1 MPISLISR
9 LLAAGYS
16 NYSSISTFN
25 ETGEVD
31 FTNLF
36 DDFEEAYSTFEQD
49 AGYILSQNLQDRS
62 ARSGLSLA
70 GWKPAK
76 NTAAQ
81 AIEWWEMDWEYSNT
95 TFYQYSDENNFVI
108 DERGFN
114 TFIKGEASTFLTE
127 NDPRLLLNTVVTAIS
142 YDDAGVTIWNDD
154 GSCYQANYGIC
165 TFSLGVLQSG
175 DIAFKPTLPTWKQ
188 EGIETFTMGTYTK
201 IFLQFPPDQVFWNT
215 SYQFFLY
222 ADPLERGYYPIF
234 QSLDGEG
241 FHPGSG
247 ILFVTVVQSQ
257 SYAVEAQDDETT
269 KNEVL
274 GVLRKMFGPDKVPE
288 PIAFMRWSLEPW
300 AYGSYS
306 NWPPGTTLQMHQNLR
321 ANVGRLYFAGE
332 ATSAQYFGFLQGAWF
347 EGQALGQRI
356 AGMIQG
362 VNLTEEISYEVL
374 HGTTPEYE
382 YDSANGWLVSP
393 FLTYGFE

>member
-1 MPISLISR
+1 MSPTRTVHGRYPNSYTLTTVS
-9 LLAAGYS
+9 YS

-36 DDFEEAYSTFEQD
+36 DDFEDAYTTFEQD
-49 AGYILSQNLQDRS
+49 AGYILSQNLQDHS
-62 ARSGLSLA
+62 ARCGLSLA
-70 GWKPAK
+70 GWKPEK
-76 NTAAQ
+76 DPAAQ
-81 AIEWWEMDWEYSNT
+81 AIEWWEMDWEYSVQPELTSHEYSVNT

-114 TFIKGEASTFLTE
+114 AFLKGEASTFLTE
-127 NDPRLLLNTVVTAIS
+127 NDPRLLLDTVVTGIS
-142 YDDAGVTIWNDD
+142 QDDNGITILNDD
-154 GSCYQANYGIC
+154 GSCVHAKFAIFWAFCNLA
-165 TFSLGVLQSG
+165 TSPSSLS
-175 DIAFKPTLPTWKQ
+175 
-188 EGIETFTMGTYTK
+188 
-201 IFLQFPPDQVFWNT
+201 
-215 SYQFFLY
+215 
-222 ADPLERGYYPIF
+222 F
-234 QSLDGEG
+234 QLGSSKASRHLRWAPSLDGEG

-288 PIAFMRWSLEPW
+288 PIAFMYPRWSLEPW

-321 ANVGRLYFAGE
+321 ANVGRLHFAGE
-332 ATSAQYFGFLQGAWF
+332 ATSAQYFGFLHGAWF
-347 EGQALGQRI
+347 EGQAAGQHI
-356 AGMIQG
+356 ADI
-362 VNLTEEISYEVL
+362 VNSVTTTEETNYEIL
-374 HGTTPEYE
+374 HGTTPEEEYE
-382 YDSANGWLVSP
+382 STNGWQVSP